1 MPGTRDEDFKTNECF
16 AFSLFD
22 LYDNSKHN
30 RDIYNWVDSFLSSSL
45 YYVLFVVQMIRSR
58 KEDIK
63 RNTEILLLAIKIIS
77 P

>member
-1 MPGTRDEDFKTNECF
+1 MPGTRDEDFKINECI
-16 AFSLFD
+16 AFSIFD

-30 RDIYNWVDSFLSSSL
+30 NDIYNWVDSFLSSSL
-45 YYVLFVVQMIRSR
+45 YALFVVHMIRSR